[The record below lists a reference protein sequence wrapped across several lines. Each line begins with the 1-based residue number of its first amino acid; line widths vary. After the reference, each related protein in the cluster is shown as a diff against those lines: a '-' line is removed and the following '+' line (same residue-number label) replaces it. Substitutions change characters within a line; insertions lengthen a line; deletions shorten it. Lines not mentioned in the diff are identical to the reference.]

1 MRPLN
6 VPMYDP
12 QLVQPMRDELT
23 RAGFR
28 ELRTVEEVDAALLEA
43 VEPTL
48 VVVNSVCGCSA
59 RNARPAAIQAVAH
72 AHAPR
77 RLFTVFAG
85 QDAAATDRAR
95 SYFTG
100 YQPSSPQIAL
110 LKDRGVAFMLE
121 RKDIQGR
128 PADEIAAALG
138 DAFARSGAPNA

>member
-1 MRPLN
+1 
-6 VPMYDP
+6 MYDP

-23 RAGFR
+23 RAGFQ
-28 ELRTVEEVDAALLEA
+28 ELRTVEEVDAVLRDVA
-43 VEPTL
+43 EPTL

-59 RNARPAAIQAVAH
+59 RNARPAVIQAVAH
-72 AHAPR
+72 PHTPR

-85 QDAAATDRAR
+85 QDAAATARAR

-128 PADEIAAALG
+128 PAGEIAAALG
-138 DAFARSGAPNA
+138 EAFERYGGSGM